1 MKRKIRIFLI
11 WLSIAASTG
20 VLTGASSALLLAL
33 LEAATNQRL
42 THPWLLWLLPL
53 GGAMVS
59 YIYMKHGRDAGKGN
73 NLVLEQLHAE
83 EGAVPL
89 RMAPLV
95 LFGTMITHL
104 FGGSAGREGTAVQ
117 MGGSL
122 ASYIG
127 RLCKLGGIE
136 RKMLL
141 ICGISGGFGSVFGT
155 PLAGAIF
162 SLELLAIG
170 LVPYWLLLPALAAG
184 FTGHAVALGLG
195 THHSHYAIGS
205 LPSFNMHLL
214 LSILLASVLFGLM
227 ARLFIVLTHKLKALF
242 SHYFPNLAIKSFVG
256 GLLIVLLVYILG
268 TRDYLGLG
276 LPLMEQA
283 FHEALSPLAFLLKM
297 LFTAVTLGAG
307 FQGGEVTPLFVIGS
321 ALGSALGGLLSVS
334 VPLLAGIGFV
344 AVFGSAANTP
354 LAAAIMGM
362 ELFGLDAFPY
372 LLLGC
377 FVSYLFS
384 GHTGIYW
391 SKRTHRLKLRFKR
404 LKQEK
409 SLEETT

>member
-1 MKRKIRIFLI
+1 MKQRIRIFLI
-11 WLSIAASTG
+11 WLGIAGSTG
-20 VLTGASSALLLAL
+20 VLTGAASALLLAL
-33 LEAATNQRL
+33 LDTATNQRL
-42 THPWLLWLLPL
+42 AHPWLLWLLPL
-53 GGAMVS
+53 GGALVS
-59 YIYMKHGRDAGKGN
+59 CLYIKLGGDAGKGN

-83 EGAVPL
+83 DGGVPL

-117 MGGSL
+117 MGGSM

-127 RLCKLGGIE
+127 RLCRLGGLE

-205 LPSFNMHLL
+205 LPGFNIKLL
-214 LSILLASVLFGLM
+214 LAIVLAAVLFGLT
-227 ARLFIVLTHKLKALF
+227 ARLFVMLTHKLKALF
-242 SHYFPNLAIKSFVG
+242 SHYIPNPAIKSFIG
-256 GLLIVLLVYILG
+256 GLLIILLVYVIG
-268 TRDYLGLG
+268 TRDYVGLG

-283 FHEALSPLAFLLKM
+283 FQEALSPFAFLLKI

-344 AVFGSAANTP
+344 AVFGSSANTP
-354 LAAAIMGM
+354 LAAAVMGM
-362 ELFGLDAFPY
+362 ELFGIEAFPY

-377 FVSYLFS
+377 IISYLFS

-391 SKRTHRLKLRFKR
+391 SRRTHKLKLRFKR
-404 LKQEK
+404 QKQEK
-409 SLEETT
+409 TLQETT